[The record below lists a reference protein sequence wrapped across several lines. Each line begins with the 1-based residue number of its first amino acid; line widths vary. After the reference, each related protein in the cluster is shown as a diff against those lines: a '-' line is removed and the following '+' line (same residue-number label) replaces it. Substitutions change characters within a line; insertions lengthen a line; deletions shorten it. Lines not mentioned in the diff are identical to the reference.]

1 MGKLAIIISI
11 SIIAL
16 VAVCVW
22 SGYNKYNN
30 TPAIKD
36 LNNTPKE
43 TPTMLITS
51 PSFLNSQ
58 PIPKKFTCDGSTPL
72 VPSDVEGLT
81 TGGGNI
87 NPELQ
92 IPNVPGEAKSLALI
106 VDDPDATGGRT
117 FTHWLLWNIDPKT
130 TLIKEESKPPGL
142 SADSAFV
149 ATSAKEAAPAKA
161 ESVEGK
167 TDFGRIGYGGPCPP
181 PGSKPHRYFFKLY
194 ALNAVLDLPEGAS
207 KTELESEISKHLIEK
222 AELIGLY
229 QR

>member
-11 SIIAL
+11 FVIAL
-16 VAVCVW
+16 IAVYVW
-22 SGYNKYNN
+22 TGYNN
-30 TPAIKD
+30 TPAVKD
-36 LNNTPKE
+36 LNNTTKE

-58 PIPKKFTCDGSTPL
+58 PIPKKFTCDG
-72 VPSDVEGLT
+72 
-81 TGGGNI
+81 GNI

-92 IPNVPGEAKSLALI
+92 IQNIPGEAKSLALI

-130 TLIKEESKPPGL
+130 TLIKEESKPP
-142 SADSAFV
+142 
-149 ATSAKEAAPAKA
+149 
-161 ESVEGK
+161 ESIEGK
-167 TDFGRIGYGGPCPP
+167 NDFGRIGYGGPCPP

-194 ALNAVLDLPEGAS
+194 ALRAVLDLPEGA
-207 KTELESEISKHLIEK
+207 KKGELESEISKHLVEK
-222 AELIGLY
+222 SELIGLY